1 MSGGGGGAH
10 RTLVHRTLVGTDRTL
25 QLPHPLTAAKA
36 AAGPWGGVMLETIP
50 ALMNVRLTNKRDLNG
65 IVINP
70 VM

>member
-1 MSGGGGGAH
+1 
-10 RTLVHRTLVGTDRTL
+10 
-25 QLPHPLTAAKA
+25 
-36 AAGPWGGVMLETIP
+36 VMLETIP